1 MKTRLKI
8 SRTKLSTTVA
18 QENFQYLQ
26 TLVRAGRASSM
37 AEAVALAIVRMRRTE
52 NRQRLEQ
59 ATAAYFEEL
68 SVPAQAEEQAL
79 ANTLHT
85 QARSIDFDR
94 ES

>member
-8 SRTKLSTTVA
+8 SRTKLSTTIA

-37 AEAVALAIVRMRRTE
+37 AEAVDLAIVRMRRTE

-79 ANTLHT
+79 ANRLHT
-85 QARSIDFDR
+85 QAGSIDFDR
-94 ES
+94 EP

>member
-37 AEAVALAIVRMRRTE
+37 AEAVDLAIVRMRRAE

-68 SVPAQAEEQAL
+68 SVPAQTEEQAL
-79 ANTLHT
+79 ANRLHT

>member
-37 AEAVALAIVRMRRTE
+37 AEAVDLAIVRMRRAE

-59 ATAAYFEEL
+59 ATATYFEEL

-79 ANTLHT
+79 ANRLHT

>member
-37 AEAVALAIVRMRRTE
+37 AEAVDLAIVRMRRAE

-68 SVPAQAEEQAL
+68 SVPAQADEQAL
-79 ANTLHT
+79 ANRLHT
-85 QARSIDFDR
+85 QAGSIDFDR

>member
-26 TLVRAGRASSM
+26 ALVRAGRASSM
-37 AEAVALAIVRMRRTE
+37 AEAVDLAIVRMRCTE

-68 SVPAQAEEQAL
+68 SVPARAEEQAL
-79 ANTLHT
+79 ANRLHT
-85 QARSIDFDR
+85 QAGSIDFDR
-94 ES
+94 EP

>member
-1 MKTRLKI
+1 MKTRLKM

-37 AEAVALAIVRMRRTE
+37 AEAVDLAIVRMRRTE

-79 ANTLHT
+79 ANRLHT

>member
-37 AEAVALAIVRMRRTE
+37 AEAVDLAIVRMRRTE

-79 ANTLHT
+79 ANRLHT
-85 QARSIDFDR
+85 QAGSIDFDR
-94 ES
+94 EP

>member
-37 AEAVALAIVRMRRTE
+37 AEAVDLAIVRMRRTE

-79 ANTLHT
+79 ANRLHT